1 MVLAPGHF
9 EALDL
14 LIEDPLTITAD
25 MDGFG
30 WRRKDLLRPTTR
42 DGDAV

>member
-25 MDGFG
+25 VDCFG
-30 WRRKDLLRPTTR
+30 WRRKDLLRSTAR
-42 DGDAV
+42 YGDAV